1 MEEIISQLLE
11 GKNKISN
18 NGSNHSTNWEKIKS
32 DIQRI
37 KPLLNFEID
46 PREKFH
52 LDTTKIAFH
61 KERVD
66 AWFRG
71 EKIAPITID
80 MALTQKC
87 QYACTYCYAGLQ
99 FNPDSP
105 TTWEVYSNFLD
116 DCVKIG
122 HKPGEGVKAISLV
135 SDGESTLNPYFY
147 DFVKKGKQ
155 NGFDMAS
162 GTNGQAL
169 KREKLEE
176 LLSELTYLRFNIS
189 AGEPEAY
196 AKIMGTNE
204 KNFHKVID
212 TMKECVKIKKENNF
226 DVTIGAQMVLLPECA
241 DQIIPLALLGRDTEI
256 DYTIIK
262 HCSDD
267 ENGRLGVD
275 YNWYKTPEAL
285 GLLKI
290 AEALST
296 KDYSVQAKWS
306 KIRTGRDRR
315 YSKCF
320 GPPVLLQTSGT
331 CLVAPCGMFFHT
343 DYKNFHIGNFA
354 QQRFKEIWASDKY
367 WEVMGYL
374 GSDKFDPRHRCGTLC
389 LQDKVNEV
397 LFDLAEKNIPLPDVS
412 GEKIPM
418 HVNFI

>member
-1 MEEIISQLLE
+1 MEEIVSQLLE
-11 GKNKISN
+11 GKNKISD

-52 LDTTKIAFH
+52 LDTTKIGFH

-105 TTWEVYSNFLD
+105 TTWEVYSTFLD
-116 DCVKIG
+116 DCLEIG
-122 HKPGEGVKAISLV
+122 
-135 SDGESTLNPYFY
+135 
-147 DFVKKGKQ
+147 Q
-155 NGFDMAS
+155 
-162 GTNGQAL
+162 
-169 KREKLEE
+169 KLEE

-196 AKIMGTNE
+196 AKIMGTNK
-204 KNFHKVID
+204 KNFHKVVD

-241 DQIIPLALLGRDTEI
+241 DQIIPLALLGRDIGI

-275 YNWYKTPEAL
+275 YNWYKTPQAL
-285 GLLKI
+285 
-290 AEALST
+290 
-296 KDYSVQAKWS
+296 D
-306 KIRTGRDRR
+306 
-315 YSKCF
+315 
-320 GPPVLLQTSGT
+320 
-331 CLVAPCGMFFHT
+331 
-343 DYKNFHIGNFA
+343 
-354 QQRFKEIWASDKY
+354 
-367 WEVMGYL
+367 
-374 GSDKFDPRHRCGTLC
+374 
-389 LQDKVNEV
+389 
-397 LFDLAEKNIPLPDVS
+397 
-412 GEKIPM
+412 
-418 HVNFI
+418 

>member
-1 MEEIISQLLE
+1 MEEIVSQLLE
-11 GKNKISN
+11 ETNKISN

-46 PREKFH
+46 PRAKFH

-66 AWFRG
+66 AWLKG

-99 FNPDSP
+99 LNPSSP
-105 TTWEVYSNFLD
+105 TTWDVYSAFLD
-116 DCVKIG
+116 DCAAIG

-147 DFVKKGKQ
+147 DFIKKGKQ

-169 KREKLEE
+169 KREKLED

-189 AGEPEAY
+189 AGEPKAY

-212 TMKECVKIKKENNF
+212 TMKECVKIKKENGF

-241 DQIIPLALLGRDTEI
+241 DQILPLALLGKDTGI

-275 YNWYKTPEAL
+275 YNWYKTQEAL

-315 YSKCF
+315 YS
-320 GPPVLLQTSGT
+320 
-331 CLVAPCGMFFHT
+331 
-343 DYKNFHIGNFA
+343 
-354 QQRFKEIWASDKY
+354 
-367 WEVMGYL
+367 
-374 GSDKFDPRHRCGTLC
+374 
-389 LQDKVNEV
+389 
-397 LFDLAEKNIPLPDVS
+397 
-412 GEKIPM
+412 
-418 HVNFI
+418 